1 MPLQIRRLSFRM
13 ALMRHR
19 PCFGG
24 MTPAFNR
31 GGIVAGRAAGFP
43 AHLSRVLAGVFK
55 HEKGEG

>member
-1 MPLQIRRLSFRM
+1 MPLQICRLSFRIAM
-13 ALMRHR
+13 MRHR

-31 GGIVAGRAAGFP
+31 GGIVAGRAPRFP
-43 AHLSRVLAGVFK
+43 AYPSRVLAGVFK